1 MVEVGGAVGVVPERR
16 EEEKGSSSSEKSPF
30 GRPFFFCWATSLSVG
45 LQRSW
50 VYDEGISDGTDCS
63 LHTYNVYII
72 HTHTKSIAL

>member
-50 VYDEGISDGTDCS
+50 VYDERISDGTDCS
-63 LHTYNVYII
+63 LHTYMYISYI
-72 HTHTKSIAL
+72 HTPNL

>member
-50 VYDEGISDGTDCS
+50 VYERISDGTDCS
-63 LHTYNVYII
+63 LHTYMHISYI
-72 HTHTKSIAL
+72 HTPNL